1 MNSSFKNPTL
11 IAGDDDDFGEVEMMK
26 VLAGRRMVGPVWCE
40 KSDIWGWKV
49 RVKRGKTR
57 KT

>member
-26 VLAGRRMVGPVWCE
+26 VLAGRRMVGPV
-40 KSDIWGWKV
+40 
-49 RVKRGKTR
+49 
-57 KT
+57 